1 MFNLDLI
8 KRIIV
13 FLAFFALIYI
23 FVFKYPITFFSGL
36 FN

>member
-8 KRIIV
+8 KKILI

-23 FVFKYPITFFSGL
+23 FVFRYPITFFSSL